1 VPSQAASQ
9 TLDPCSWTTDGK
21 RPSPRSTHVPHNHQL
36 VLADLGELVV
46 ADGIDAHSDHL
57 FAVAHAA
64 HAVAPAAAAVLVD
77 THDSEIARLR
87 ALAVASAA
95 VLRSP
100 AAVRLLRAA
109 LTDGT
114 STSARLLAA

>member
-1 VPSQAASQ
+1 MYR
-9 TLDPCSWTTDGK
+9 TTIN
-21 RPSPRSTHVPHNHQL
+21 SY
-36 VLADLGELVV
+36 LADLGELVV

-64 HAVAPAAAAVLVD
+64 HTVAPAAAAVLVD

-100 AAVRLLRAA
+100 AAARLLRAA

-114 STSARLLAA
+114 PTSARPLAA